1 MNCFPLFAMLLLV
14 TAQKPLPLDGSQKQE
29 QTQTKPADPQPTAPP
44 LTTSEVEKEN
54 ATNAERYAYY
64 KAHPKE
70 YLKAAIT
77 PANASNW
84 VLAGLGI
91 VGGFLAGLTLGA
103 IKRQSDL
110 MIDRER
116 TRVRV
121 EMVKVEWGRGAVE
134 VLYNV
139 ISYGP
144 TPAIITNCWASGTAN
159 NTDSVT
165 IPKFEMPMRIPPVFS
180 ESTVETSAYVLDKSS
195 FTEQDIV
202 DFHTQKLF
210 MHVSGCI
217 HYEDIFGKKRKTSFS
232 YLCKT
237 TDYVRPDGTIH
248 QYWFKQ
254 GKNKDNSAT

>member
-1 MNCFPLFAMLLLV
+1 MNLFSLFAMLLLV
-14 TAQKPLPLDGSQKQE
+14 TQNHIPLKGSQQQNQP
-29 QTQTKPADPQPTAPP
+29 QTNCADAQSPAPTDPAT
-44 LTTSEVEKEN
+44 EVGKEN
-54 ATNAERYAYY
+54 AANAERYAYY
-64 KAHPKE
+64 KAHKKE

-77 PANASNW
+77 PASASNW
-84 VLAGLGI
+84 VLAVLG
-91 VGGFLAGLTLGA
+91 VFGGFLALFTLLA
-103 IKRQSDL
+103 IKRQTDL
-110 MIDRER
+110 LVDKER
-116 TRVRV
+116 ARVRV

-144 TPAIITNCWASGTAN
+144 TPAIITNCWASGTVN

-165 IPKFEMPMRIPPVFS
+165 IPRFEMPMRIPPVFC
-180 ESTVETSAYVLDKSS
+180 ESTVETSAYVLDKTS

-202 DFHTQKLF
+202 DFRTQKLF

-217 HYEDIFGKKRKTSFS
+217 NYEDIFGKKRKTPFS
-232 YLCKT
+232 YVCKT

-254 GKNKDNSAT
+254 GKRKDNRAT